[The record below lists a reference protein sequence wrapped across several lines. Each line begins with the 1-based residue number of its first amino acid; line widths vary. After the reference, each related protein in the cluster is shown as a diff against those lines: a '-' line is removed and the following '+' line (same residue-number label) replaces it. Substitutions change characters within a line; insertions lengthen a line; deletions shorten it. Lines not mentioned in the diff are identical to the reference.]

1 MTHNTITV
9 YAFLKTLIND
19 HIKTRYPFLKSI
31 SYFSDGSPAQYKTI
45 KTLFTILLMRKKD
58 FRMKAEWHFFATSQ
72 GKNACDGVGGSI
84 KRLAA
89 RASLQRAIHNQILNL
104 HQLYDFAKIEIPGM
118 TSFYVDK
125 QQVDVVSKF
134 LTSIYENTRH
144 FRGSRKNHQFIPN
157 GRGLFKN
164 YLISVYQRSKLNF
177 KLSFETQSF
186 KPKNKK

>member
-45 KTLFTILLMRKKD
+45 KTLFTNLLMRKKD

-89 RASLQRAIHNQILNL
+89 RASLHRAIHNQILNL
-104 HQLYDFAKIEIPGM
+104 HQLYDFAKCEIPGM

-125 QQVDVVSKF
+125 QQVDVLSKF
-134 LTSIYENTRH
+134 LTSTYENARQ
-144 FRGSRKNHQFIPN
+144 FRGSRKKP
-157 GRGLFKN
+157 
-164 YLISVYQRSKLNF
+164 SVYSQWQGFIQVLADLRLPEVK
-177 KLSFETQSF
+177 TQS
-186 KPKNKK
+186 